1 MKIRKKDDVPP
12 LRAFYRQ
19 HRRMPSIS
27 EMCTLLGFQSKSG
40 AYKLATRL
48 IDQEFLAKDTS
59 GTLIPGRRLLEVPV
73 LGMVEAGFPSPA
85 EEELLD
91 TMSLDDFLI
100 GNREATYILR
110 VQGDSMIDAGIMPG
124 DLVLVERTETASPG
138 DIVIAEI
145 DGKFTMKYLRKRG
158 RKVWLESGN
167 KKYKPFYPK
176 TELKVVAVVTSVIR
190 KYRACN
196 R

>member
-1 MKIRKKDDVPP
+1 M
-12 LRAFYRQ
+12 
-19 HRRMPSIS
+19 S

-40 AYKLATRL
+40 AYKLAARL
-48 IDQEFLAKDTS
+48 IDQEVLAKDTS

-124 DLVLVERTETASPG
+124 DLVLVERTETASTG

-176 TELKVVAVVTSVIR
+176 AELKVVAVVTSVIR

-196 R
+196 RSR